1 MVASSA
7 NAPSKK
13 SVGLIPVVLEGVSVD
28 VSVDVA
34 VGVAVDSTVVLASL
48 TTNGK
53 KIGSCASPMCT
64 IFAMATTNN
73 ALITMIR
80 LFIIAPLLLR

>member
-13 SVGLIPVVLEGVSVD
+13 SVGLIPVVLEG

-53 KIGSCASPMCT
+53 KIGSYASPMCT